1 MRKLRNLI
9 GMPVI
14 FHRQKIGRLIQT
26 ALSDDLKRLEGIW
39 VDSGL
44 KGTRYIPAEQLSM
57 IGEKA
62 VMADSRGM
70 RRKCTSEP
78 LLRRAVSTDGERLGA
93 IVGAEVDELSFLVQ
107 ALELTCGFW
116 DDMADGRRRVEHY
129 SAGGDEGEVIVL
141 NSTQQGIDREELP

>member
-1 MRKLRNLI
+1 MRKIRNLI

-14 FHRQKIGRLIQT
+14 LHRQKIGRLIQ
-26 ALSDDLKRLEGIW
+26 ADLSGDLKRMEGIW

-57 IGEKA
+57 IGERA
-62 VMADSRGM
+62 IMADHRGK
-70 RRKCTSEP
+70 RVKCTPKP
-78 LLRRAVSTDGERLGA
+78 LLYRAISTDGSRLGA

-116 DDMADGRRRVEHY
+116 DDLVDGRRRVEDY
-129 SAGGDEGEVIVL
+129 NAVPGGNEVIVL
-141 NSTQQGIDREELP
+141 DSTQ